1 MGFGKLGINPALL
14 IAQLVNFGIVA
25 FLLARF
31 LYRPVLNALA
41 NRTARIQESIENAEQ
56 VKQQLA
62 RAQQDYEAQ
71 LGRARQEAAQ
81 IVSQANERAKVQAD
95 QVIAQARSEAERI
108 QVEAR
113 QQAQQERDQLLR
125 GLQGQLA
132 TLVTQTASSVI
143 GQELHGPE
151 HERLVQ
157 QSIQSLGRL

>member
-1 MGFGKLGINPALL
+1 MGKLGINGPLL
-14 IAQLVNFGIVA
+14 IAQLINFVLIG
-25 FLLARF
+25 FLLYRF
-31 LYRPVLNALA
+31 LYQPVLNTLA
-41 NRTARIQESIENAEQ
+41 NRTARIQESMENAEL

-71 LGRARQEAAQ
+71 LGRARQEAAA

-95 QVIAQARSEAERI
+95 EVISQARAEAERI
-108 QVEAR
+108 QIEAR
-113 QQAQQERDQLLR
+113 QQAQLERDQMMR

-143 GQELHGPE
+143 GQELRGPE

-157 QSIQSLGRL
+157 QSIASLGRL